1 MELNREKLKRMFEDT
16 KGNGGSAN
24 GGGGGGSLAGYAT
37 QAWVNEGFVSIDFFN
52 RLFTVYGPG
61 ETSSDPDVVIE
72 PNDLDSTIKNI
83 KAMFGFW
90 TEQYLSALGLN
101 PGGTGSATSL
111 SMLDDVDITTP
122 TNGQALVYNSTS
134 LKWENQTISTV
145 TALANLTDVLLS
157 SPAANQVLVYDGTNA
172 KWYNSALKTINGQ
185 SLLGS
190 GDISV
195 GGGASGNYLPL
206 TGGTL
211 TGSNGNLLELNST
224 FYYGT
229 WQYFNMSGARKVA
242 VGVYDGM
249 AFLSDETSGNR
260 IGVQLGTG
268 IPIIRMGASSGSDTY
283 ELLHTGNIGGKSI
296 NCNHYAVLIL
306 NSTDNTGSVIYYRVN
321 GSNKAASGYY
331 SGNAFISHEDN
342 YARIGVDSDG
352 NPFYQGHWDPSQRP
366 KWLLCYEGSTPNIFP
381 QTGNYT
387 EGIRL
392 HAYSGWTDVMLCASE
407 NTGRSGTS
415 TYSWGIFNHD
425 GYFYINRNGADAH
438 TGYELCCI
446 NGNWGISTTS
456 PSYKLHVD
464 GSIYA
469 TGGITALS
477 DIKQKNV
484 EQYDAHLGF
493 DEVANAPVIKF
504 TWKDPK
510 AEDKGLHV
518 GSIAQYWEKVLPEAV
533 KRDKEGTLSMS
544 YGVVA
549 LVAAIS
555 TAKKVRELDERV
567 TKLEKTER

>member
-16 KGNGGSAN
+16 KGNGGSTN
-24 GGGGGGSLAGYAT
+24 GGGGGGALAGYAT
-37 QAWVNEGFVSIDFFN
+37 QAWVNEGFVSIEFFN

-83 KAMFGFW
+83 KAMFGLW

-111 SMLDDVDITTP
+111 GMLDDVDITTP

-145 TALANLTDVLLS
+145 TALANLTDVLLT
-157 SPAANQVLVYDGTNA
+157 SPADGQTLLYNSISQQ
-172 KWYNSALKTINGQ
+172 WYNSSLKTINGQ

-211 TGSNGNLLELNST
+211 VGTLSISIGGGGPLNLYSSTADYTCIAYYPHNGYAWSAGANADGAFYFWNNRNSSIVS
-224 FYYGT
+224 
-229 WQYFNMSGARKVA
+229 YFDS
-242 VGVYDGM
+242 
-249 AFLSDETSGNR
+249 
-260 IGVQLGTG
+260 LGTLFTNNTYPTICAKYSG
-268 IPIIRMGASSGSDTY
+268 IEKMKVGY
-283 ELLHTGNIGGKSI
+283 
-296 NCNHYAVLIL
+296 Y
-306 NSTDNTGSVIYYRVN
+306 NTGGYSYFSNETNRWEIELFNNGGLAYKQWSTGITLLNLENNGKLTINSSNSSNYVTQFNNSVSHCGLVINAKSGFNPYIQFRAADS
-321 GSNKAASGYY
+321 GIAELGTAAAS
-331 SGNAFISHEDN
+331 
-342 YARIGVDSDG
+342 
-352 NPFYQGHWDPSQRP
+352 
-366 KWLLCYEGSTPNIFP
+366 
-381 QTGNYT
+381 
-387 EGIRL
+387 
-392 HAYSGWTDVMLCASE
+392 
-407 NTGRSGTS
+407 
-415 TYSWGIFNHD
+415 
-425 GYFYINRNGADAH
+425 YFYIGPPDSANGI
-438 TGYELCCI
+438 L
-446 NGNWGISTTS
+446 NVMISTNRVGINTNS
-456 PSYKLHVD
+456 PSYTLHVS

-469 TGGITALS
+469 TGAITALS
-477 DIKQKNV
+477 DINQKNIK
-484 EQYDAHLGF
+484 EYMQLGI

-510 AEDKGLHV
+510 AEDKGLQV

-555 TAKKVRELDERV
+555 TAKKVQEHERRITELERENKDLKVRLRRLNRYGEQ
-567 TKLEKTER
+567 

>member
-1 MELNREKLKRMFEDT
+1 MVDAR
-16 KGNGGSAN
+16 GGKAGGTN
-24 GGGGGGSLAGYAT
+24 GGGGGSLAGYAT
-37 QAWVNEGFVSIDFFN
+37 QAWVNEGFVSVDFFN

-83 KAMFGFW
+83 KAMFGLW

-122 TNGQALVYNSTS
+122 TNGQALVYNATS

-145 TALANLTDVLLS
+145 TALANLTDVLLT
-157 SPAANQVLVYDGTNA
+157 SPADGQTLLYDSANA

-211 TGSNGNLLELNST
+211 LNNTQRDSILTINNSYGVTSVKCCYGAGAGMYVGTSLSGSSGYILWCCTQTGLEGVGATTRFIVLPNGNCGIKKYSPEYELDIVGNARAANLLFYNRAYNGNAGYVGRGSSVNDNIQLTAYTNNGLGLGANGTDDVLFIATTLRVGIGTTTPAYKLNVNGTFGVTGSSSSDPMGHISNESNGISTFRCSYYGGYGAFIGSSKSDSTYILNCCSSIRGIGGEGAVTRFIVLSNGN
-224 FYYGT
+224 
-229 WQYFNMSGARKVA
+229 
-242 VGVYDGM
+242 
-249 AFLSDETSGNR
+249 
-260 IGVQLGTG
+260 IGV
-268 IPIIRMGASSGSDTY
+268 
-283 ELLHTGNIGGKSI
+283 
-296 NCNHYAVLIL
+296 
-306 NSTDNTGSVIYYRVN
+306 
-321 GSNKAASGYY
+321 
-331 SGNAFISHEDN
+331 
-342 YARIGVDSDG
+342 
-352 NPFYQGHWDPSQRP
+352 
-366 KWLLCYEGSTPNIFP
+366 
-381 QTGNYT
+381 
-387 EGIRL
+387 
-392 HAYSGWTDVMLCASE
+392 
-407 NTGRSGTS
+407 GTS
-415 TYSWGIFNHD
+415 
-425 GYFYINRNGADAH
+425 
-438 TGYELCCI
+438 
-446 NGNWGISTTS
+446 S
-456 PSYKLHVD
+456 PSYTLHVS

-469 TGGITALS
+469 TGAITALS
-477 DIKQKNV
+477 DIKQKNIK
-484 EQYDAHLGF
+484 EYMQIGI
-493 DEVANAPVIKF
+493 DEVANAPIIKF

-510 AEDKGLHV
+510 AEDKGLQV

-567 TKLEKTER
+567 TKLEKIER